1 MAGQEAKR
9 RRGDLLGIVALV
21 GVTALTATGS
31 TASSDYDS
39 TWFKTLRKPRWEPSG
54 AVIGP
59 VWAVIYA
66 CTVIAGS
73 LLWRERDKRDLKG
86 LAGLFAV
93 QYLLNYLFTP
103 LLTLRRSLALSTTD
117 SAVLHLV
124 VDAMVIVAWPI
135 RRAAALLLIPYS
147 AWTLFATILSWRVW
161 SLNPERD

>member
-1 MAGQEAKR
+1 MAGQGTKR
-9 RRGDLLGIVALV
+9 RDDILGTAAIV

-31 TASSDYDS
+31 TISSDYDS

-59 VWAVIYA
+59 VWAVIYL
-66 CTVIAGS
+66 CTAIAGS
-73 LLWRERDKRDLKG
+73 LLWRERDKHDLKG

-124 VDAMVIVAWPI
+124 VTAMVIVAWPI
-135 RRAAALLLIPYS
+135 RRAAAILLIPYS

-161 SLNPERD
+161 DLNPEQD